1 MPAQNMNVTVS
12 TFETEFDMKLKP
24 NALGK
29 NLYDTIVATTG
40 IREVRGKSF
49 LFQMTVANRFT
60 SVSKN
65 VVG

>member
-1 MPAQNMNVTVS
+1 MPAVNMNVTVS

-40 IREVRGKSF
+40 IREVRDRD
-49 LFQMTVANRFT
+49 VYVH
-60 SVSKN
+60 SVYFVHKCIS
-65 VVG
+65 

>member
-1 MPAQNMNVTVS
+1 MPAVNMNVTVS

-40 IREVRGKSF
+40 IREVRDRD
-49 LFQMTVANRFT
+49 VYVH
-60 SVSKN
+60 SVYFVHSR
-65 VVG
+65 VMIS